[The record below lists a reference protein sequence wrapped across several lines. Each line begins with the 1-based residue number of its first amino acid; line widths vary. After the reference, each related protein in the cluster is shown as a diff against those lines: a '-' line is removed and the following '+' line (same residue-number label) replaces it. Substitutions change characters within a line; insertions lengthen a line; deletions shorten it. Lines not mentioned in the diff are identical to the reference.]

1 MGARRIRREQVAHDQ
16 KISRRVNGTRK
27 TKERTRRDRRMHE
40 IIAKN
45 AFPYVPSVMSWISV
59 QLGKP
64 TADIVAADIQTIK
77 PKA

>member
-1 MGARRIRREQVAHDQ
+1 MGARRIRREQVAADQ
-16 KISRRVNGTRK
+16 RVSRRVNGTRK
-27 TKERTRRDRRMHE
+27 AKERTRRDKRMHE

-45 AFPYVPSVMSWISV
+45 PFPYVPSVMSWISV

-64 TADIVAADIQTIK
+64 TSHIVASDLHALA